1 MIIGI
6 DLGTTNSTVSVWQ
19 DGRAVLIP
27 NALGDLLTPSAVSID
42 DAGALLVGLAAR
54 ERQSTHPERTATAF
68 KRYMGTR
75 HVTKLGGVAFTAED
89 LSAIVLGQLKADAEA
104 YLGMAVSE
112 AVITV
117 PAYFNDRQR
126 KATRRAGELAGLQ
139 VRRLLNEPTAAALAF
154 GIQDCADR
162 EPFLVFDLGGGT
174 FDVSIVEMFDG
185 VVEVRASA
193 GDNRLG
199 GEDFNDAI
207 MALARTRL
215 DLPAMEA
222 LAAPALVHEIMR
234 AAAERTRRALS
245 DAAQAPFQVT
255 VAGVQFETIV
265 SAAEFEAQAAG
276 LIERLRDPV
285 LRSLRESDTR
295 VDLLS
300 EIVLVGGATRMPVVR
315 KAVTRM
321 FSRFPNASV
330 HPDHAVGLGAAVQ
343 AALLAKDAALDEI
356 RLSDV
361 CPFSLGVDTTE
372 RDARGALHG
381 GLFSPVIER
390 NTPIP
395 ASRIS
400 YFRTLVDNQRE
411 VQFGIYQGEAREVR
425 NNIKLGEISVPVPPR
440 PAGMVGVEC
449 RFSYDSSGLLEV
461 DVHVPETG
469 MTRNLVILDEVDA
482 MTDRDVAQRRE
493 LLAALKYHPREEAA
507 NAALL
512 ARAAR
517 CYESFIGAERER
529 IGHGTLEFQAA
540 LERQDPRGI
549 RIAHDQLS
557 GLLDTLE
564 GERFL

>member
-104 YLGMAVSE
+104 YLGMAVRE

-245 DAAQAPFQVT
+245 DAAQAPFQVA

-400 YFRTLVDNQRE
+400 YFRTLADNQRE

-440 PAGMVGVEC
+440 PAGTVGVEC

-469 MTRNLVILDEVDA
+469 MTRNLVILDEIDA

-529 IGHGTLEFQAA
+529 IGQGTLEFQAA

>member
-112 AVITV
+112 AMITV

-245 DAAQAPFQVT
+245 DAAQAPFQVA

-400 YFRTLVDNQRE
+400 YFRTLADNQRE